1 MNLSLFAKPVPL
13 MLLLLLF
20 FVCFFVCLFVFNV
33 HALLFLTRSVIVNC
47 ALRLQYRYSR
57 PWANILR
64 CVMFKRTCIHS
75 PTSVNT
81 PCNLWQGK
89 IPLVRLSQSQ
99 RARQKKFLCKI
110 VYNFDRCF
118 FQLQVMQKRTIL
130 EWSFFFFFL
139 TYIPDFFHRHYV
151 QPLMRA

>member
-1 MNLSLFAKPVPL
+1 MPNQCRWSCCCYCFFFLF
-13 MLLLLLF
+13 LF
-20 FVCFFVCLFVFNV
+20 FCFCLFFFNV
-33 HALLFLTRSVIVNC
+33 HVLLFLTRSVIVNC
-47 ALRLQYRYSR
+47 ALCLQYRYSR

-99 RARQKKFLCKI
+99 RARQKFLCKI

-118 FQLQVMQKRTIL
+118 FQLQVMQKRTIFR
-130 EWSFFFFFL
+130 EIIFFL
-139 TYIPDFFHRHYV
+139 TYVPDFFHGHYV
-151 QPLMRA
+151 QPIMRG